1 MLALEIGD
9 IDFTIAPRQAIHVLL
24 QRAVRFDQSFEGL
37 RRATQEL
44 LPRDPQIAA
53 YHQQQ
58 RQAIYH
64 QVLAAARKVEA
75 QGLTWPGI
83 DIEATCW
90 FITALLPMFLQVPPE
105 TKVVYERW
113 QHALAD
119 LIYHALF
126 RMAEPG

>member
-9 IDFTIAPRQAIHVLL
+9 IDFTAGPHAAIRLLL
-24 QRAVRFDQSFEGL
+24 QRAVRFDESFEGL

-58 RQAIYH
+58 RQAIYL
-64 QVLAAARKVEA
+64 QILTAARNVEG

-90 FITALLPMFLQVPPE
+90 FITALLPMFLHVPSE
-105 TKVVYERW
+105 ITFVYERW
-113 QHALAD
+113 QSALTD

-126 RMAEPG
+126 RTPEPG